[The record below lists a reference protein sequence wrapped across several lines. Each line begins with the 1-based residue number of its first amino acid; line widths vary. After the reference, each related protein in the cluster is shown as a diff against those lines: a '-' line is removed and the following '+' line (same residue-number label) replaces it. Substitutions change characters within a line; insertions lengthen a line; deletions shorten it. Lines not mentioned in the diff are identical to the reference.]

1 MKLIDYINSHNYY
14 GDDYITII
22 KMENLMKKIS
32 SIHDNFTYQPLDLNI
47 DISKINKKYDVLFSI
62 NGDLDFPRPTK
73 RTIIEYNN
81 SNLNEYNETIQQHIN
96 NIPYIDKLEI
106 SQLNQIPE
114 HIRKIYCHSV
124 GIHHEK
130 VNMIPIGRDFKN
142 VDFFPI
148 VDNLNKNQKQI
159 LCYNNLTLPPKCF
172 HWYGTVRRNIFEI
185 ACSKPFVYC
194 KKCDVHPRHYSQ
206 NDIIQYYIDISK
218 SKFMLCP
225 RGCGI
230 DTYRL
235 WDSIHMG
242 CIPIVEK
249 YDGYEEFTD
258 LPILY
263 LNSWKEFEYMNAEFL
278 ENKWN
283 EMIHCDY
290 NYDKLRL
297 SYWEREFLSNV

>member
-1 MKLIDYINSHNYY
+1 MKLIEYINSHNYY

-22 KMENLMKKIS
+22 QMEKLMTKLS
-32 SIHDNFTYQPLDLNI
+32 SMHNNFTYQPLDLKI
-47 DISKINKKYDVLFSI
+47 DISKINQKYNVLFSC
-62 NGDLDFPRPTK
+62 NGDLDFPRPTN
-73 RTIIEYNN
+73 RTVVEYNN
-81 SNLNEYNETIQQHIN
+81 SNLNEYDERKQQYIN
-96 NIPYIDKLEI
+96 NIPYIDKLEV
-106 SQLNQIPE
+106 SQLNEIPQ
-114 HIRKIYCHSV
+114 HIHKIYCHSV
-124 GIHHEK
+124 GIEHEK
-130 VNMIPIGRDFKN
+130 VNMVPIGRDFKN

-148 VDNLNKNQKQI
+148 VDKLTKNEKQI

-172 HWYGTVRRNIFEI
+172 HWYGTIRKTIFDT
-185 ACSKPFVYC
+185 ACSKSFVYC
-194 KKCDVHPRHYSQ
+194 KKCDVHPRQYSQ

-242 CIPIVEK
+242 CIPIVEE
-249 YDGYEEFTD
+249 YDGYNQFKD

-263 LNSWKEFEYMNAEFL
+263 LNSWKEFENMNAEFL
-278 ENKWN
+278 EQKWN
-283 EMIHCDY
+283 EMLYCEY

-297 SYWEREFLSNV
+297 SYWKNEFLSNA